1 MNDKLSFPPLRDLPP
16 GHFEAR
22 KQHLLREIAR
32 EPDRSPFSLPT
43 VTLVERWRSWRGAL
57 VIAVAVAA
65 LGGAGVAIA
74 AGFGGFNGFSA
85 TQHPPTGADVLDA
98 QTLASIQTAC
108 SSGPGPSD
116 AQIYNPY
123 CHLVLDS
130 ARLLTDSGPHGK
142 VWLISDTRGDL
153 CVLGGPGSCGPPLS
167 STQPITFGGGNEN
180 PTTGG
185 TFFAAGLATDAVTS
199 VSFVPVPGDGKE
211 VTVPVKDNIWVYQQP
226 DSHADVGHCVVA
238 HMADGSTVNPFPEVP
253 CP

>member
-1 MNDKLSFPPLRDLPP
+1 MKTEQVISEILGREIPLRSQPEPAWEDVLARATARPLRFARLRP
-16 GHFEAR
+16 GMHR
-22 KQHLLREIAR
+22 R
-32 EPDRSPFSLPT
+32 P
-43 VTLVERWRSWRGAL
+43 VLVGA
-57 VIAVAVAA
+57 VIIAA
-65 LGGAGVAIA
+65 LTLAAVAIA
-74 AGFGGFNGFSA
+74 AGLGGFNGFSA

-130 ARLLTDSGPHGK
+130 ARLLTTSGPHGK
-142 VWLISDTRGDL
+142 VWLIADTRGDL

-167 STQPITFGGGNEN
+167 KSQPITFGSGNDS
-180 PTTGG
+180 PTKGD
-185 TFFAAGLATDAVTS
+185 TFFAAGLATDDVTS

-211 VTVPVKDNIWVYQQP
+211 VTVPVKNNIWVYQQP
-226 DSHADVGHCVVA
+226 DSHADDGHCIVA
-238 HMADGSTVNPFPEVP
+238 HMADGSTVNPLPEVP